1 MRDTLCI
8 KITMRERNPT
18 SGFSRALTLGVAL
31 LLCAVS
37 AHAAAASIPHGTLEL
52 ITENPWIE
60 KRWIAAGQEFD
71 VGLYFQL
78 EKGWHIYW
86 VNPGD
91 SGEPPSVDWH
101 LPAGLTAGGIEWP
114 IPRRLEG
121 SSSIVDYGYEDAVLL
136 IVPMHAEPKLA
147 VGRATQIG
155 ADVKLLVCSHDMC
168 IPGKVQLSLPLPIGA
183 HTSAPHSR
191 YADLFADTRKS
202 FPRPAPTTW
211 KFSVADAKDSFVLS
225 VNLGRQNK
233 GLQITEA
240 VFFPLAESQI
250 ENAAAQKF
258 APVADGF
265 EMTLRKSDQLQKP
278 ITRLKGVLVLSGLD
292 QSHSNPSHVS
302 QAYLIDVPVS
312 KPRVASSPGIK
323 IHSA

>member
-8 KITMRERNPT
+8 KITMRKSNPT
-18 SGFSRALTLGVAL
+18 SGFSRALTFGVGL
-31 LLCAVS
+31 LLWTVS
-37 AHAAAASIPHGTLEL
+37 AHAAAVSIPHGTLEL
-52 ITENPWIE
+52 ITENPSIE

-91 SGEPPSVDWH
+91 SGEPPRVDWH
-101 LPAGLTAGGIEWP
+101 LPTGLSAGAIEWP
-114 IPRRLEG
+114 TPRRLED
-121 SSSIVDYGYEDAVLL
+121 SSSIVDYGYEDSVLL
-136 IVPMHAEPKLA
+136 IVPMHADPRLA
-147 VGRATQIG
+147 VERATQIG

-168 IPGKVQLSLPLPIGA
+168 IPGKAQLSLTLPIGA
-183 HTSAPHSR
+183 HASAPHSR
-191 YADLFADTRKS
+191 FAGLFADTRKS

-211 KFSVADAKDSFVLS
+211 KFSVADAKDSFVLT
-225 VNLGRQNK
+225 VNLGRQTK
-233 GLQITEA
+233 GLQITQA
-240 VFFPLAESQI
+240 AFFPLVESQI

-258 APVADGF
+258 APVASGF
-265 EMTLRKSDQLQKP
+265 QMTLRKSDQLQKP
-278 ITRLKGVLVLSGLD
+278 IARLKGVLVLSGL
-292 QSHSNPSHVS
+292 SSNVG

-312 KPRVASSPGIK
+312 KPRAANRSGIK

>member
-1 MRDTLCI
+1 
-8 KITMRERNPT
+8 MRERNPT
-18 SGFSRALTLGVAL
+18 SGFSRALTFGVAL

-37 AHAAAASIPHGTLEL
+37 AHAAAVSIPHGTLEL

-91 SGEPPSVDWH
+91 SGEPPRVDWN
-101 LPAGLTAGGIEWP
+101 LPAGLTAGAVEWP
-114 IPRRLEG
+114 TPRRLED

-136 IVPMHAEPKLA
+136 IVPMHADPKLA
-147 VGRATQIG
+147 AEQGTQIE

-168 IPGKVQLSLPLPIGA
+168 IPGKAQLSLPLPIEA
-183 HTSAPHSR
+183 HTSPPHSR
-191 YADLFADTRKS
+191 YAGQFADTRKS

-211 KFSVADAKDSFVLS
+211 KFNVADAKDSFVLA
-225 VNLGRQNK
+225 VNLGRQTK
-233 GLQITEA
+233 GLQITQA
-240 VFFPLAESQI
+240 IFFPLVESQI
-250 ENAAAQKF
+250 DNAAAQKF
-258 APVADGF
+258 APVATGF
-265 EMTLRKSDQLQKP
+265 EISLRKSDQLQKP
-278 ITRLKGVLVLSGLD
+278 IPRLKGVLVLSGLD
-292 QSHSNPSHVS
+292 QSRSNQSNVS
-302 QAYLIDVPVS
+302 QAYMIDVPVGR
-312 KPRVASSPGIK
+312 PRAASRSGIK